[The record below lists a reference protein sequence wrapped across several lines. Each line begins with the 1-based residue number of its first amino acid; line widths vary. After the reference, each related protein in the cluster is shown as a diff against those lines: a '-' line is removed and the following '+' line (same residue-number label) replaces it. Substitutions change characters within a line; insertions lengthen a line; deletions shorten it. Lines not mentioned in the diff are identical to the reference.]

1 MPDAS
6 TGILVAPSRKL
17 GHLLLL
23 EISLCVIKRIEKDKL
38 LANLEIAKR
47 KVMRAGHLLVSP
59 CESTLPEPFGNLKP
73 FPSHE
78 LAKVNGIDPVVV
90 ILKVIPTLAAGHR
103 IGEGTVDL
111 STRTLETETTVD
123 SFDLILFELH
133 GLILA
138 GGFRILKPFLGL
150 SDFRL

>member
-1 MPDAS
+1 MGFARLPIFLGIILATEYLEDFP
-6 TGILVAPSRKL
+6 ILVGIDSQ
-17 GHLLLL
+17 HNV
-23 EISLCVIKRIEKDKL
+23 CVIVVVHGL
-38 LANLEIAKR
+38 
-47 KVMRAGHLLVSP
+47 
-59 CESTLPEPFGNLKP
+59 TLSERFEDLNP

-103 IGEGTVDL
+103 IGEGTVDFP
-111 STRTLETETTVD
+111 TRTLETETTVD
-123 SFDLILFELH
+123 SFDLVLFKLH

-138 GGFRILKPFLGL
+138 DGFRILKPFLGL